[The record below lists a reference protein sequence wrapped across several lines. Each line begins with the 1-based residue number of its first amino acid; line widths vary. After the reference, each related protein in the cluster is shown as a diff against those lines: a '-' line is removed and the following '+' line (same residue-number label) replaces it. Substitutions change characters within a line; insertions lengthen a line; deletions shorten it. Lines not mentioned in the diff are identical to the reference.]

1 MSSSKRSAY
10 EYRYGAT
17 DGSVAYDLGN
27 PALYPEYVYGQPL
40 DIPAAP
46 EVEDEVVAAGEIA
59 STQALSPIAVIGYA
73 IAAVL
78 LVFSLLSRV
87 QLTQLSDQ
95 CVALETSLAALQE
108 QEAKL
113 LISYESSLNLPE
125 IESYAINT
133 LGMQKPRSDQIRYI
147 SGDVQDRAVV
157 LTGTGEQTNFVNR
170 VGDFISSFL
179 EYFS

>member
-1 MSSSKRSAY
+1 M
-10 EYRYGAT
+10 
-17 DGSVAYDLGN
+17 
-27 PALYPEYVYGQPL
+27 
-40 DIPAAP
+40 
-46 EVEDEVVAAGEIA
+46 
-59 STQALSPIAVIGYA
+59 
-73 IAAVL
+73 L